1 MESQI
6 DSHKL
11 YLHPERVAAWKNGSR
26 IMPINLE
33 VCLIGACNHRC
44 VFCCCDYLDY
54 APDSISKDVLLDNL
68 RAINGKYGQNGI
80 RSVLLAGTGEPLLY
94 KDFSNTV
101 REIKSLGIDIALST
115 NGVLLTPQKSE
126 ECLGNLSWIRFSTS
140 AGTEVTYKKIH
151 RGRDGDFQKVLDNIN
166 YASELK
172 KKKEYSTRLNVQI
185 VMIPDNQ
192 NEIVTLARKVKD
204 AGADCLIVKSCGSG
218 QGMKNSVGANL
229 GKDYFLEADGI
240 YRELKT
246 LDGAGFQTVFR
257 YERIENQFEERRFKE
272 CYASPFHAFIGA
284 DSVVYPCCHFPGR
297 EQFAFGSIREHS
309 LESILLGTEG
319 NRTSVIQMLKEKQ
332 LNCCPKACK
341 LDPMNQYLYRLVNP
355 DKHDNFI

>member
-1 MESQI
+1 MDALI

-11 YLHPERVAAWKNGSR
+11 HLHPERVAEWKRGNR

-33 VCLIGACNHRC
+33 ICLIGACNHRC

-54 APDSISKDVLLDNL
+54 APDFIPKDVLIGNL
-68 RAINGKYGQNGI
+68 REINTMYGKDGI

-94 KDFSNTV
+94 KDFSEV
-101 REIKSLGIDIALST
+101 VGEMKALDIDIALST
-115 NGVLLTPQKSE
+115 NGVLLTPEKSK
-126 ECLGNLSWIRFSTS
+126 ECLKNLSWIRFSVS
-140 AGTEVTYKKIH
+140 GGTEATYKKIH
-151 RGRDGDFQKVLDNIN
+151 RGKDGDLQRVFDNIA

-172 KKKEYSTRLNVQI
+172 KKENYSTRLNVQI

-192 NEIVTLARKVKD
+192 SEILTLAKEVKK

-218 QGMKNSVGANL
+218 QGMKNTIGADL
-229 GKDYFLEADGI
+229 DKDFFLE
-240 YRELKT
+240 LKDISDK
-246 LDGAGFQTVFR
+246 LSEFNSDSFQTVFR
-257 YERIENQFEERRFKE
+257 YERIENQFVERNNKE

-297 EQFAFGSIREHS
+297 EQFAFGSIKEHS
-309 LESILLGTEG
+309 LESILLGEQGKRTEVMKMIRDMG
-319 NRTSVIQMLKEKQ
+319 LS
-332 LNCCPKACK
+332 CCPKACK
-341 LDPMNQYLYRLVNP
+341 LDPMNQYLNRLVHP